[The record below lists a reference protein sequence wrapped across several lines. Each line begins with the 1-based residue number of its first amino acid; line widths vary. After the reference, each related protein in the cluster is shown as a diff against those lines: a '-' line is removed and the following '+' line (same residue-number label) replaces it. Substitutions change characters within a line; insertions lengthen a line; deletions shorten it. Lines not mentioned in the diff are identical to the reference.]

1 MHRGTKAQ
9 RSRRPKVCRHQGQR
23 GRSPA
28 LLRSLGKRLVPSR
41 RGRRFV
47 LFFFFFFFKKPE
59 PHRVFKKCCAR
70 PGHHQRTAGA
80 GGSGRGPHIPTD
92 APRAPGGA
100 RLPPETTVPA
110 KRDMTPDFSGRG
122 TAVAETLLPFLEGRQ
137 AGTGPSLHPAEPTSA
152 AKPPPR
158 HWPWAAVAPGPRSP
172 SAASAAL
179 LRPRLSA
186 RPCRSRPE
194 ATALAPSLRLLQI
207 CRRVGGGSGD
217 PSAGLSEGERQ
228 GGQAEGRGAV

>member
-23 GRSPA
+23 GHSPA

-47 LFFFFFFFKKPE
+47 LFFFFFFF
-59 PHRVFKKCCAR
+59 FKKSLNHIGFLKNAA
-70 PGHHQRTAGA
+70 PGQGTT
-80 GGSGRGPHIPTD
+80 SGRPEQADPGEGPTFRRT
-92 APRAPGGA
+92 PRERQAA
-100 RLPPETTVPA
+100 RGSRPRPPCLAE
-110 KRDMTPDFSGRG
+110 RDTTPDFSGKG
-122 TAVAETLLPFLEGRQ
+122 TAMTEAPLPFLEGRQ
-137 AGTGPSLHPAEPTSA
+137 AGTGPAGGSCPSLHPAEPTSA

-172 SAASAAL
+172 SGASAAL
-179 LRPRLSA
+179 LRPWLST

-194 ATALAPSLRLLQI
+194 ATALAPSLRL
-207 CRRVGGGSGD
+207 
-217 PSAGLSEGERQ
+217 P
-228 GGQAEGRGAV
+228 